1 MKKLLNT
8 LFVTTQGAY
17 LFKEGEAVVVK
28 VESEVRLRVPIH
40 TLGSIVCFGQ
50 VSCSPFLMG
59 LCGKN
64 NVSISFLSEN
74 GRFLA
79 RVEGPTSGNVLLR
92 REQYRRSDDRAASA
106 GIARSVVIGKLL
118 NCRKVLQRAA
128 RDHGDEHQVPQ
139 LRQAESRLR
148 QYILRL
154 RNEMPLEDIR
164 GAEGEATRSYFSVF
178 DHIITCQKDKFFFH
192 QRSRRPPQDNVNC
205 LLSFIYTLIVHDMRS
220 ALETVG
226 LDPQVGFLH
235 RDRPGRPSLALDIM
249 EEFRP
254 AFGDRLV
261 LSLINLR
268 QVQEKSFTRS
278 EAGGVT
284 ITDKARKDV
293 LVTYQKRKQ
302 DEIEH
307 PFLGEKVKIGLLFH
321 IQAMLLARFL
331 RGDLDGY
338 PPFLWK

>member
-1 MKKLLNT
+1 MPM
-8 LFVTTQGAY
+8 
-17 LFKEGEAVVVK
+17 
-28 VESEVRLRVPIH
+28 ES
-40 TLGSIVCFGQ
+40 
-50 VSCSPFLMG
+50 
-59 LCGKN
+59 
-64 NVSISFLSEN
+64 
-74 GRFLA
+74 
-79 RVEGPTSGNVLLR
+79 
-92 REQYRRSDDRAASA
+92 
-106 GIARSVVIGKLL
+106 
-118 NCRKVLQRAA
+118 
-128 RDHGDEHQVPQ
+128 
-139 LRQAESRLR
+139 
-148 QYILRL
+148 
-154 RNEMPLEDIR
+154 IR

-178 DHIITCQKDKFFFH
+178 DHLITCQKDKFFFH

-205 LLSFIYTLIVHDMRS
+205 LLSFIYTLIVHDARS

-268 QVQEKSFTRS
+268 QVQDKSFKRS
-278 EAGGVT
+278 EAGGV
-284 ITDKARKDV
+284 IMMDEARKEM
-293 LVTYQKRKQ
+293 LVAYQKRKQ
-302 DEIEH
+302 DEVEH

-331 RGDLDGY
+331 RSDLDGY